1 MFESERIRCT
11 SVTYRVAVRAR
22 VVSGIVIAVAL
33 ASIAALS
40 SAAATAELKLDGVPF
55 RPELALTSGQQ
66 QRGLMFRKKA
76 PADGMLFVFSRA
88 TSGGFWMKNTLVP
101 LTIVYYDTAGRRVR
115 RMSMTPCRKDP
126 CRIYDP
132 DASTATRSSCPQPI
146 RGLRDA
152 SALRPS
158 SNVSS
163 AQRAK
168 RVPVRL
174 AVLLV
179 ALLLVPAA
187 AAQQRPVVVIDPG
200 HDLRANTQTE
210 PIGPGSS
217 TRKIKD
223 GGGTRGVVSGLRE
236 ADLDLRVSLRLRTL
250 LERAGVRVVMTRTET
265 AGTSIGN
272 IARARI
278 ANRAGAALFLR
289 VHADGSTDST
299 VRGTHT
305 LYPAMRVGWT
315 DDIYAESKRAARIVQ
330 ADLRAALDFPDRGL
344 QERADFTGFN
354 WADVPV
360 ILVEMGFM
368 TNPTED
374 RLLATAAY
382 QRRAA
387 IGLCRGALRFL
398 GRSVAACR

>member
-1 MFESERIRCT
+1 M
-11 SVTYRVAVRAR
+11 
-22 VVSGIVIAVAL
+22 
-33 ASIAALS
+33 
-40 SAAATAELKLDGVPF
+40 
-55 RPELALTSGQQ
+55 
-66 QRGLMFRKKA
+66 
-76 PADGMLFVFSRA
+76 
-88 TSGGFWMKNTLVP
+88 
-101 LTIVYYDTAGRRVR
+101 
-115 RMSMTPCRKDP
+115 
-126 CRIYDP
+126 
-132 DASTATRSSCPQPI
+132 
-146 RGLRDA
+146 
-152 SALRPS
+152 
-158 SNVSS
+158 
-163 AQRAK
+163 
-168 RVPVRL
+168 PVRL

-354 WADVPV
+354 WA
-360 ILVEMGFM
+360 E
-368 TNPTED
+368 
-374 RLLATAAY
+374 
-382 QRRAA
+382 
-387 IGLCRGALRFL
+387 CR
-398 GRSVAACR
+398 